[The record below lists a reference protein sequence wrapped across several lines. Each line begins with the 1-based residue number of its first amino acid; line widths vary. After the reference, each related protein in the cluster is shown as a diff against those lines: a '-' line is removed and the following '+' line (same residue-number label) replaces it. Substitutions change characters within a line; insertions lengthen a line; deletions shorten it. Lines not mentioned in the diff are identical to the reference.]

1 MKKKTDYKKKS
12 EPEIIL
18 AAELAAVT
26 LRDNVLRTYDVED
39 SARWFK
45 AFSAKWN
52 AFPNMAVA
60 SVEEVSE

>member
-1 MKKKTDYKKKS
+1 MKNKTDYKKKS

-26 LRDNVLRTYDVED
+26 LRDNVLRAYDFED
-39 SARWFK
+39 SVRWFK

-52 AFPNMAVA
+52 AFPSPVVI
-60 SVEEVSE
+60 SEEVSK

>member
-12 EPEIIL
+12 ESEIIL

-26 LRDNVLRTYDVED
+26 LRDNVLRVYDSED

-45 AFSAKWN
+45 AFSNKWN